1 MTILVHEW
9 DFETAS
15 RFLQSLAKQ
24 AAWRAHRNLKAAGIE
39 MRVFNGP
46 WGTVEVQLRLTD
58 KGVVK

>member
-1 MTILVHEW
+1 MKTIIHQW

-24 AAWRAHRNLKAAGIE
+24 AAWRAHRNLKATGIE

-46 WGTVEVQLRLTD
+46 WGRVEVKVGLFS
-58 KGVVK
+58 VE